1 MLEQFN
7 YNGNNVSF
15 LVENDIVMVN
25 ATQMAKPFDKR
36 PNDYLNLPSVNE
48 LIKAITRKY
57 GISENQIVMIK
68 QGAPQFGGGT
78 WLNEDLAIDF
88 AQWLSVDFKLWVSD
102 RIKELMKYGFTADNK
117 TLDALVSNPD
127 LLISL
132 ATQLK
137 KEREE
142 KDVLKR
148 ENERMKPR
156 DKFVNI
162 VFDSS
167 SLLTLSQAAKALQ
180 LPYGRNKM
188 CQKLRE
194 KGVFMK
200 RGTEPKQIYVNNS
213 YFVVKEASFV
223 NATNTYLRPQTFVSQ
238 KGLGFIARTLG
249 VIEVPKLLQ

>member
-36 PNDYLNLPSVNE
+36 PNDYLSLPSVNE
-48 LIKAITRKY
+48 LIKAITRKS
-57 GISENQIVMIK
+57 GIAENQVVKTIR
-68 QGAPQFGGGT
+68 GGLNPGT

-137 KEREE
+137 REREE

-200 RGTEPKQIYVNNS
+200 RGTEPKQIYVNNG

>member
-25 ATQMAKPFDKR
+25 ATQMSKPFDKR
-36 PNDYLNLPSVNE
+36 PNDYLSLPSVNE
-48 LIKAITRKY
+48 LIKAITRKS
-57 GISENQIVMIK
+57 GIAENQVVKTMR
-68 QGAPQFGGGT
+68 GGLNPGT

-137 KEREE
+137 REREE

-200 RGTEPKQIYVNNS
+200 RGTEPKQIYVNNG

>member
-25 ATQMAKPFDKR
+25 ATQMAKPFSKQ
-36 PNDYLNLPSVNE
+36 PYEYLRLPTTNE
-48 LIKAITRKY
+48 LIKAITGKSR
-57 GISENQIVMIK
+57 IAENQVVKTIR
-68 QGAPQFGGGT
+68 GGLNPGT

-137 KEREE
+137 REREE

-200 RGTEPKQIYVNNS
+200 RGTEPKQIYVNNG
-213 YFVVKEASFV
+213 YFVVKEAYFV
-223 NATNTYLRPQTFVSQ
+223 NTTNTYLRPQTFVSQ